1 MPDIS
6 QFGFPWT
13 KAAPVE
19 EQKHTT
25 TAQTAEDL
33 PMRLEIR
40 NSQHRGIQ
48 LPNA

>member
-13 KAAPVE
+13 EATPVE
-19 EQKHTT
+19 EQKHPHTT
-25 TAQTAEDL
+25 QTARDL
-33 PMRLEIR
+33 PMRLELWF
-40 NSQHRGIQ
+40 SQYQSIQ

>member
-1 MPDIS
+1 MLDIS

-19 EQKHTT
+19 EQKHTP

-33 PMRLEIR
+33 PMRLEIH